1 MELRKINLI
10 LYICLNI
17 SVGIKDNF
25 KNTTKYFFEKKYN
38 FLLYQKNIY
47 IYIYIYINRNHRQFL
62 TNIHPHANR
71 IKFSKSSTLN

>member
-17 SVGIKDNF
+17 SMGIKDNF

-38 FLLYQKNIY
+38 FLLYQY
-47 IYIYIYINRNHRQFL
+47 IYIYISIGMIDNF
-62 TNIHPHANR
+62 
-71 IKFSKSSTLN
+71 